1 MQEISL
7 EELLEAGCHFG
18 HQVTR
23 GNPKARD
30 YIFEA
35 RDNIHIIDLVKTK
48 EGLESAAEFI
58 KSLASRNGSLIVLGT
73 KRQAQEIVGEE
84 VRRAK
89 QQVASKEDNKIY
101 HVTQRWIGGTL
112 TNFSEVVKNFKKLK
126 DLTAKLVNDEE
137 KSKYTKKEVGLW
149 QKEKNKLE
157 LFYGGIVEMQ
167 GIPDAILV
175 VDSHLEA
182 LAINEAGKVGA
193 TTVAIT
199 DTNANPEIV
208 DYPIPANDDATGSVK
223 LIVKYIIDAWIEGR
237 QEGIKNDEKSKK
249 ESESQSLKQ
258 AEKLKEKTVE
268 AGKKEE
274 VKIEKPKVMDLKEG
288 INEKKIDPPASQA
301 SPPAKQS
308 AAARARA
315 LRAGKKEVLK
325 KVKSKP
331 AKSK

>member
-48 EGLESAAEFI
+48 EGLESAARFI

-89 QQVASKEDNKIY
+89 QQVANKEDNKIY

-157 LFYGGIVEMQ
+157 LFYGGIVELQ
-167 GIPDAILV
+167 GIPDAIFV

-237 QEGIKNDEKSKK
+237 QEGIRAQEIKDKK
-249 ESESQSLKQ
+249 EKIKNEKESASQDLKT
-258 AEKLKEKTVE
+258 EK
-268 AGKKEE
+268 KKETGI
-274 VKIEKPKVMDLKEG
+274 KKPKVMDIKGG
-288 INEKKIDPPASQA
+288 INEKKIEKPNPFG
-301 SPPAKQS
+301 K
-308 AAARARA
+308 
-315 LRAGKKEVLK
+315 LRAGKTIEK
-325 KVKSKP
+325 KP
-331 AKSK
+331 AKKKTIVKKSK

>member
-73 KRQAQEIVGEE
+73 KRQAQEIVGDE

-89 QQVASKEDNKIY
+89 QQVANKEDNKIY

-137 KSKYTKKEVGLW
+137 KSKYTKKEVGQWL
-149 QKEKNKLE
+149 KEKNKLE

-167 GIPDAILV
+167 GVPDAIFV

-182 LAINEAGKVGA
+182 LAINEAGKMGA

-237 QEGIKNDEKSKK
+237 QEGIKNEEKNKK
-249 ESESQSLKQ
+249 VKEKEDAKKVSDSLK
-258 AEKLKEKTVE
+258 AEKKTASVTTPS
-268 AGKKEE
+268 
-274 VKIEKPKVMDLKEG
+274 KPKAMDLREG
-288 INEKKIDPPASQA
+288 INEKKIE
-301 SPPAKQS
+301 
-308 AAARARA
+308 
-315 LRAGKKEVLK
+315 KKSSSTKATEDK
-325 KVKSKP
+325 KP
-331 AKSK
+331 AKKISKTVKKDK

>member
-48 EGLESAAEFI
+48 EGLESAAAFVR
-58 KSLASRNGSLIVLGT
+58 SLAMRNGSLIVLGT

-89 QQVASKEDNKIY
+89 QQIASKEDNKIY

-126 DLTAKLVNDEE
+126 DLTAKLVSDEE
-137 KSKYTKKEVGLW
+137 KSKYTKKEVGQWL
-149 QKEKNKLE
+149 KEKQKLE
-157 LFYGGIVEMQ
+157 LFYGGIMEMQ
-167 GIPDAILV
+167 GVPDAIFV

-182 LAINEAGKVGA
+182 LAINEAGKMGA
-193 TTVAIT
+193 TTIAIT
-199 DTNANPEIV
+199 DTNANPEII

-237 QEGIKNDEKSKK
+237 QEGIKAQDIKDKK
-249 ESESQSLKQ
+249 EKIKNEKESAAQDL
-258 AEKLKEKTVE
+258 KTV
-268 AGKKEE
+268 KKEDAGI
-274 VKIEKPKVMDLKEG
+274 KKPKVMDLKEG
-288 INEKKIDPPASQA
+288 INEKKIEKKDT
-301 SPPAKQS
+301 KK
-308 AAARARA
+308 
-315 LRAGKKEVLK
+315 LEGKSVREPKLKTKIEPKK
-325 KVKSKP
+325 KVKKDSN
-331 AKSK
+331 